1 MFFYLSK
8 ILAFL
13 ISPFSWVVFFLLL
26 GIFAKDTQRKKRSLI
41 TSVVLLLFFSN
52 SFILDEFIHAWEIE
66 VVKYGE
72 EKPHDIGIVLGGG
85 VTYDAIS
92 RRVKYGNNMQRYTD
106 AIDLYKRGIIKKIL
120 VSSGSGSLVYDWKE
134 ADWIQKMYV
143 QFGVAQEDVW
153 VENRSR
159 NTAENAQF
167 SKQMLDSLN
176 FQGTAYLI
184 TSATHMRRSMACFSR
199 AGIKTDPYSVNKMTG
214 KRVFYPDH
222 LFLPNAYALVKW
234 DALIHE
240 WIGCVA
246 YKVTGK
252 M

>member
-8 ILAFL
+8 IFSFL
-13 ISPFSWVVFFLLL
+13 VSPFSWIVFFLLL
-26 GIFAKDTQRKKRSLI
+26 GIFAKDVKRKKRSLI
-41 TSVVLLLFFSN
+41 TSVLLLLFFSN
-52 SFILDEFIHAWEIE
+52 TFILDEFLRAWEIE
-66 VVKYGE
+66 VVKYNE

-120 VSSGSGSLVYDWKE
+120 VTSGSGSMVYDWKE

-143 QFGVAQEDVW
+143 QFGVAEEDVW
-153 VENRSR
+153 VESLSR
-159 NTAENAQF
+159 NTYENAQL

-176 FQGTAYLI
+176 FKGSVYLI
-184 TSATHMRRSMACFSR
+184 TSATHMRRSLACFR
-199 AGIKTDPYSVNKMTG
+199 KAGIKADPYSVNKMTG
-214 KRVFYPDH
+214 KRLFYPDH

-234 DALIHE
+234 DNLIHE

>member
-8 ILAFL
+8 IFAFL
-13 ISPFSWVVFFLLL
+13 VSPFSWIVFFLLL
-26 GIFAKDTQRKKRSLI
+26 GIFAKDARRKKRSLI

-52 SFILDEFIHAWEIE
+52 SFILDEFTHAWEIE
-66 VVKYGE
+66 VVKYGK

-92 RRVKYGNNMQRYTD
+92 KRVKYGYNMQRYTD

-120 VSSGSGSLVYDWKE
+120 VSSGSGSMVYDWKE

-143 QFGVAQEDVW
+143 QFGVAQEDIW

-159 NTAENAQF
+159 NTAENAHF

-184 TSATHMRRSMACFSR
+184 TSATHMRRSIACFSK
-199 AGIKTDPYSVNKMTG
+199 AGIKADPYSVNKMTG
-214 KRVFYPDH
+214 KRLFYPDH
-222 LFLPNAYALVKW
+222 LFLPNPYVLAKW
-234 DALIHE
+234 DNLIHE
-240 WIGCVA
+240 WIGCIA
-246 YKVTGK
+246 YKLTGK

>member
-13 ISPFSWVVFFLLL
+13 VSPFSWIVFFLFL
-26 GIFAKDTQRKKRSLI
+26 GIFSKDARRKKRSLI

-52 SFILDEFIHAWEIE
+52 SFILDEFTHAWEIE
-66 VVKYGE
+66 VVKYGK

-92 RRVKYGNNMQRYTD
+92 KRVKYGSNMQRYTD
-106 AIDLYKRGIIKKIL
+106 AIDLYKRGIIKKIV
-120 VSSGSGSLVYDWKE
+120 VSSGSGSMVYDWKE

-143 QFGVAQEDVW
+143 QFGVAQEDIW

-184 TSATHMRRSMACFSR
+184 TSATHMRRSMACFSK
-199 AGIKTDPYSVNKMTG
+199 AGVKTDPYSVNKMTG

>member
-8 ILAFL
+8 IFSFL
-13 ISPFSWVVFFLLL
+13 LSPFTWIVVFLLI
-26 GIFAKDTQRKKRSLI
+26 GFFSKNQQRKKRSLLLA
-41 TSVVLLLFFSN
+41 VCMLLFFSN
-52 SFILDEFIHAWEIE
+52 TFILDEFIRAWEIE

-92 RRVKYGNNMQRYTD
+92 KRVKYGNNMQRYTD

-120 VSSGSGSLVYDWKE
+120 VSSGSGSMVYDWKE

-143 QFGVAQEDVW
+143 QFGVAEQDIW
-153 VENRSR
+153 VENKSR
-159 NTAENAQF
+159 NTYENAQF
-167 SKQMLDSLN
+167 SKLMLDSLN
-176 FQGTAYLI
+176 FSGSAYLI
-184 TSATHMRRSMACFSR
+184 TSATHMRRSMACFSK
-199 AGIKTDPYSVNKMTG
+199 AGIKTTAYSVNKLTG
-214 KRVFYPDH
+214 KRLFYPDH

-234 DALIHE
+234 DNLIHE
-240 WIGCVA
+240 WIGCVI
-246 YKVTGK
+246 YKMTGK

>member
-13 ISPFSWVVFFLLL
+13 VSPFSWIVFFLLL
-26 GIFAKDTQRKKRSLI
+26 GIFAKDARRKKRLLI

-52 SFILDEFIHAWEIE
+52 SFILDEFTHAWEIE
-66 VVKYGE
+66 VVKYGK

-92 RRVKYGNNMQRYTD
+92 KRVKYGSNMQRYTD

-120 VSSGSGSLVYDWKE
+120 VSSGSGSMVYDWKE

-143 QFGVAQEDVW
+143 QFGVAQEDIW

-184 TSATHMRRSMACFSR
+184 TSATHMRRSMACFSK
-199 AGIKTDPYSVNKMTG
+199 AGIKTAPYSVNKMTG
-214 KRVFYPDH
+214 RRVFYPDH

-240 WIGCVA
+240 WIGCIA
-246 YKVTGK
+246 YKLTGK

>member
-13 ISPFSWVVFFLLL
+13 ISPFSWIVFFLLL
-26 GIFAKDTQRKKRSLI
+26 GIFAKDARRKKRSLI

-52 SFILDEFIHAWEIE
+52 SFILDEFTHAWEIE
-66 VVKYGE
+66 VVKYGK

-92 RRVKYGNNMQRYTD
+92 KRVKYGSNMQRYTD
-106 AIDLYKRGIIKKIL
+106 AIDLYKRGIIKKIV
-120 VSSGSGSLVYDWKE
+120 VSSGSGSMVYDWKE

-143 QFGVAQEDVW
+143 QFGVAQEDIW

-184 TSATHMRRSMACFSR
+184 TSATHMRRSMACFSK
-199 AGIKTDPYSVNKMTG
+199 AGIKTAPYSVNKMTG
-214 KRVFYPDH
+214 RRVFYPDH

-240 WIGCVA
+240 WIGCIA
-246 YKVTGK
+246 YKLTGK

>member
-13 ISPFSWVVFFLLL
+13 ISPFSWIVFFLLL
-26 GIFAKDTQRKKRSLI
+26 GIFAKDARRKKRSLI

-52 SFILDEFIHAWEIE
+52 SFILDEFTHAWEIE
-66 VVKYGE
+66 VVKYGK

-92 RRVKYGNNMQRYTD
+92 KRVKYGSNMQRYTD
-106 AIDLYKRGIIKKIL
+106 AIDLYKRGIIKKVL
-120 VSSGSGSLVYDWKE
+120 VSSGSGSMVYDWKE

-143 QFGVAQEDVW
+143 QFGVAQEDIW

-184 TSATHMRRSMACFSR
+184 TSATHMRRSMACFSK
-199 AGIKTDPYSVNKMTG
+199 AGLKTDPYSVNKVTG

>member
-13 ISPFSWVVFFLLL
+13 ISPFSWIVFFLLL
-26 GIFAKDTQRKKRSLI
+26 GIFAKDARRKKRSLI

-52 SFILDEFIHAWEIE
+52 SFILDEFTHAWEIE
-66 VVKYGE
+66 VVKYGK

-92 RRVKYGNNMQRYTD
+92 KRVKYGSNMQRYTD
-106 AIDLYKRGIIKKIL
+106 AIDLYKRGIIKKIV
-120 VSSGSGSLVYDWKE
+120 VSSGSGSMVYDWKE

-143 QFGVAQEDVW
+143 QFGVAQEDIW

-184 TSATHMRRSMACFSR
+184 TSATHMRRSMACFSK
-199 AGIKTDPYSVNKMTG
+199 AGLKTDPYSVNKVTG

>member
-8 ILAFL
+8 IFAFL
-13 ISPFSWVVFFLLL
+13 VSPFSWIVLFLLL
-26 GIFAKDTQRKKRSLI
+26 GIFAKDAQRKKRSLI
-41 TSVVLLLFFSN
+41 TSLVLLLFFSN
-52 SFILDEFIHAWEIE
+52 SFILDEFTHAWEIE
-66 VVKYGE
+66 VVKYGK

-92 RRVKYGNNMQRYTD
+92 KRVKYGHNMQRYTD

-120 VSSGSGSLVYDWKE
+120 VSSGSGSMVYDWKE
-134 ADWIQKMYV
+134 ADWIQKMYI
-143 QFGVAQEDVW
+143 QFGVAEQDIW

-176 FQGTAYLI
+176 FQGSAYLI
-184 TSATHMRRSMACFSR
+184 TSATHMRRAMACFNK
-199 AGIKTDPYSVNKMTG
+199 AGIKADPYSVNKMTG

-240 WIGCVA
+240 WIGCIA
-246 YKVTGK
+246 YKLTGK

>member
-8 ILAFL
+8 VLSFL
-13 ISPFSWVVFFLLL
+13 ISPISWIV
-26 GIFAKDTQRKKRSLI
+26 IFVLIAIFTKDARRKKRSLI
-41 TSVVLLLFFSN
+41 TAAVLILFFTN
-52 SFILDEFIHAWEIE
+52 TFILDEFVRAWEIS

-72 EKPHDIGIVLGGG
+72 EKHHDIGIVLGGG
-85 VTYDAIS
+85 VTYDKQKG
-92 RRVKYGNNMQRYTD
+92 RVGYGHNMQRYTD

-120 VSSGSGSLVYDWKE
+120 VSSGSGSMVYDWKE
-134 ADWIQKMYV
+134 ADWIKKMYV
-143 QFGVAQEDVW
+143 QFGVAEEDVW

-167 SKQMLDSLN
+167 TKQFLDSLQW
-176 FQGTAYLI
+176 QGSAYLI
-184 TSATHMRRSMACFSR
+184 TSASHMRRSMACFNK
-199 AGIKTDPYSVNKMTG
+199 AGIKADPYCTNKMTG
-214 KRVFYPDH
+214 PRVFYPDH
-222 LFLPNAYALVKW
+222 LFLPNAFALVKW